1 MLTIELES
9 IILVERTIM
18 TSSKDTSSKL
28 KKKNREIDLDLVDA
42 MTGFRISCRNGVLK
56 NILVCMQN
64 VLAISVPNNE
74 QGISSKTLLSTLVL
88 NTDSSQSSALTCAMD
103 GGHDS
108 IVDFFICLLFAA
120 FFDKLDPQ
128 SIQNSLSLND
138 WSTGIFGNIH
148 PKLKSGWLKRLGKK
162 NGFDSI
168 TSLLE
173 ERTYTA
179 SGFIKRLSQYLD
191 DIAGDKNLI
200 SLSISLGTVLQNAKK
215 VLHDMKSTH
224 SKVRKPKI
232 NLREYSNRYDVL
244 DDDFDDH
251 NASRLM
257 EDSYSSESK
266 QCDAPDVNIAMDI
279 DPESCH
285 DIITDNETEEEE
297 DETELSSDECDWDMV
312 SCSDMDDFEEVQYS
326 FKDAL
331 ARSDKPSPQ
340 SDSFILIDGE
350 KSDGDYTVGIDRS
363 VEVQVEEEDF
373 DFDRS
378 GYKHISK
385 GRFYK
390 NDRAKREYMRKL
402 SKRKNVLVQN

>member
-1 MLTIELES
+1 
-9 IILVERTIM
+9 M

-168 TSLLE
+168 TSLL
-173 ERTYTA
+173 
-179 SGFIKRLSQYLD
+179 
-191 DIAGDKNLI
+191 
-200 SLSISLGTVLQNAKK
+200 
-215 VLHDMKSTH
+215 
-224 SKVRKPKI
+224 
-232 NLREYSNRYDVL
+232 
-244 DDDFDDH
+244 
-251 NASRLM
+251 
-257 EDSYSSESK
+257 
-266 QCDAPDVNIAMDI
+266 
-279 DPESCH
+279 
-285 DIITDNETEEEE
+285 
-297 DETELSSDECDWDMV
+297 V
-312 SCSDMDDFEEVQYS
+312 S
-326 FKDAL
+326 A
-331 ARSDKPSPQ
+331 
-340 SDSFILIDGE
+340 
-350 KSDGDYTVGIDRS
+350 DRI
-363 VEVQVEEEDF
+363 F
-373 DFDRS
+373 T
-378 GYKHISK
+378 
-385 GRFYK
+385 
-390 NDRAKREYMRKL
+390 
-402 SKRKNVLVQN
+402 